1 MSTIT
6 ADVPGGVGVSRADA
20 QRDRILC
27 AALQC
32 FIEHGFHAASMA
44 SIAEVAQMS
53 PGLIYRYFD
62 GKHAIV
68 LAIVQR
74 QLAEKQAAIR
84 QLQSSEQIIDGLTQ
98 AFGQWARCGTDTMS
112 VALQLEMSAEATRNP
127 QIADALRAS
136 DAQTRSQFE
145 EWLRRPRAEGGA
157 GLTPERVRARA
168 LAVRLVVDGLTL
180 RAAREPDLDTDEIR
194 AALEMLVEPLLSGSD
209 Q

>member
-1 MSTIT
+1 MSASS
-6 ADVPGGVGVSRADA
+6 ADVPGSRADA

-27 AALQC
+27 AALKC

-44 SIAEVAQMS
+44 NIAEAAQMS

-84 QLQSSEQIIDGLTQ
+84 QLQSTEQIIDGLLQ
-98 AFGQWARCGTDTMS
+98 AYAQWGRRGADSMS

-127 QIADALRAS
+127 QIAEALRAS
-136 DAQTRSQFE
+136 DAQTRGEFE
-145 EWLRRPRAEGGA
+145 DWLRRPRAEGGA
-157 GLTPERVRARA
+157 GLTPDQVRARA
-168 LAVRLVVDGLTL
+168 LAVRCVVDGLTL
-180 RAAREPDLDTDEIR
+180 RAAREPDLDPEEIR
-194 AALEMLVEPLLSGSD
+194 AALELLVQPLLRNH
-209 Q
+209 